1 MGLRCDGYAEEKLR
15 RAVRRSF
22 CCILLLRGDPENAKT
37 KRHLFSTHLEFAS
50 QILDVAGQS
59 PFGPWPP
66 ANFNREFACKQSI
79 HIEMWQ
85 VLNRYTKRNTVP
97 MG

>member
-1 MGLRCDGYAEEKLR
+1 MQ
-15 RAVRRSF
+15 
-22 CCILLLRGDPENAKT
+22 KT
-37 KRHLFSTHLEFAS
+37 KRHLFSTHL
-50 QILDVAGQS
+50 
-59 PFGPWPP
+59 
-66 ANFNREFACKQSI
+66 EFACKQSI

>member
-1 MGLRCDGYAEEKLR
+1 MGLRYDGYAEEELR

-22 CCILLLRGDPENAKT
+22 CCCEEIRKMQKT

-79 HIEMWQ
+79 HIEIWQ

>member
-1 MGLRCDGYAEEKLR
+1 MSLRCDGYAEEKLR

-22 CCILLLRGDPENAKT
+22 CCVLLRGDPENAK
-37 KRHLFSTHLEFAS
+37 K
-50 QILDVAGQS
+50 QKGIY
-59 PFGPWPP
+59 
-66 ANFNREFACKQSI
+66 FNREFACKQSI
-79 HIEMWQ
+79 HIEIWQ